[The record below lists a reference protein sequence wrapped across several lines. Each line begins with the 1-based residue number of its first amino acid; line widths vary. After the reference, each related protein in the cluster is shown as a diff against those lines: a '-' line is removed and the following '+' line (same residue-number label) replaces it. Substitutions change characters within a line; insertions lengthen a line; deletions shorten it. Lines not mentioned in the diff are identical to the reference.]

1 MGQNLTSIA
10 STSRVGLQ
18 CGTVYWRWLYF
29 HVVWC
34 LMIAVVSTR
43 IKLLCLLERVEPCLQ
58 RLGSYPM
65 NNIISVIII
74 ISYKTI

>member
-1 MGQNLTSIA
+1 MTARYWVDAVDGGPKFNQQWVKI
-10 STSRVGLQ
+10 RVGLQ

-43 IKLLCLLERVEPCLQ
+43 IKLLCLLEPVELCL
-58 RLGSYPM
+58 
-65 NNIISVIII
+65 
-74 ISYKTI
+74 

>member
-1 MGQNLTSIA
+1 MKLGECVLFIDYDPSIG

-18 CGTVYWRWLYF
+18 WGTVYWRWLYF

-34 LMIAVVSTR
+34 LMIAVV
-43 IKLLCLLERVEPCLQ
+43 V
-58 RLGSYPM
+58 GGYPM

-74 ISYKTI
+74 ISYNTIY